1 MKGEM
6 ILEKES
12 LSLKGA
18 KVFLAKIHDDLQAFL
33 EKNNMIE
40 DYEMYPAEDVVY
52 IMLRDFYNS
61 EECLELCTIVHRF
74 QLTDLA
80 EYKSVDWWFLSSLAF
95 DVDID
100 KVRGIIEKKMA
111 EEEKIKINSIVVSE
125 EDVSIRKRI

>member
-1 MKGEM
+1 MKGEI

-12 LSLKGA
+12 LSLEGA
-18 KVFLAKIHDDLQAFL
+18 KVFLAKIHNDLQAFL

-40 DYEMYPAEDVVY
+40 GYEMYPAEDIVY

-61 EECLELCTIVHRF
+61 EECLELFTIVHGF
-74 QLTDLA
+74 ELTDIA

-100 KVRGIIEKKMA
+100 KVRGIIEKKIA
-111 EEEKIKINSIVVSE
+111 EEEKIKINSIVVSD
-125 EDVSIRKRI
+125 EDVSIKKRI

>member
-1 MKGEM
+1 MKGEI

-12 LSLKGA
+12 LSLEGA

-33 EKNNMIE
+33 KNNDMSE
-40 DYEMYPAEDVVY
+40 NYAMYPAEDVVY
-52 IMLRDFYNS
+52 LMLRDSYTS
-61 EECLELCTIVHRF
+61 EECLELFTIVHGF
-74 QLTDLA
+74 ELTDIA

-111 EEEKIKINSIVVSE
+111 EEEKIKINSIVISE